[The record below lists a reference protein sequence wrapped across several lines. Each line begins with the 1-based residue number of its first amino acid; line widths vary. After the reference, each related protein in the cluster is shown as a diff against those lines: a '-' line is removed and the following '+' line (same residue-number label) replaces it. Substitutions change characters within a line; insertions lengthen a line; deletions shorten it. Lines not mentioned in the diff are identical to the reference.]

1 MPLLMEHISDF
12 KWEWLAHLF
21 GHVVCNTSLI
31 FNASL
36 SQTFIVAQK
45 FIQSTIK
52 SVINFQL
59 TFNKMVIP
67 IGR

>member
-21 GHVVCNTSLI
+21 GHVVCNTSVI

-45 FIQSTIK
+45 FIQS
-52 SVINFQL
+52 VINIQL

>member
-1 MPLLMEHISDF
+1 MEHISDF

-21 GHVVCNTSLI
+21 GHVVCNTSVI

-45 FIQSTIK
+45 FIQS
-52 SVINFQL
+52 VINIQL